1 MAAGGGKGRDRLTEE
16 RWGLFC
22 CVAWWRPAL
31 MERPICV
38 QLREG
43 RGWLKGIS
51 LVLEGKA
58 LCASDPRGEERV

>member
-1 MAAGGGKGRDRLTEE
+1 M
-16 RWGLFC
+16 GLFC

-43 RGWLKGIS
+43 RGWLTGIGLVFLGEGSVCQRLKGRRES
-51 LVLEGKA
+51 LKWKENVVAG
-58 LCASDPRGEERV
+58 

>member
-1 MAAGGGKGRDRLTEE
+1 M
-16 RWGLFC
+16 GLFC

-43 RGWLKGIS
+43 RGWLKGIG
-51 LVLEGKA
+51 LVLEEKA
-58 LCASDPRGEERV
+58 LCASDSRGEGRV